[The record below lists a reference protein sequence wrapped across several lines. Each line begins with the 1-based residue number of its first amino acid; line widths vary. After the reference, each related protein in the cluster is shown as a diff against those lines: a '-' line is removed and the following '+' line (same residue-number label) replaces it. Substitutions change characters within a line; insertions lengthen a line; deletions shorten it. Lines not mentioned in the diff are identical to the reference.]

1 MKGEM
6 IMWIFSRLWHCFIGK
21 CRKLKWRCQR
31 FLHGWADED
40 TWDIDWWFIK
50 TLSPMLKKFKE
61 DNDSHPF
68 KLSEEEWNTIL
79 DNMVYYLEGM
89 KEEVAVK
96 QLYGEGANLTVDKY
110 KEISNHMTHSKEEF
124 FKLFTQYFYDLW
136 W

>member
-1 MKGEM
+1 
-6 IMWIFSRLWHCFIGK
+6 MWIFSRLWHCFIGK

-31 FLHGWADED
+31 FIRGWADED

-50 TLSPMLKKFKE
+50 TLSPILKKFKE

-68 KLSEEEWNTIL
+68 KLSEEEWDTIL
-79 DNMVYYLEGM
+79 DNMIYYLEGM
-89 KEEVAVK
+89 NEEGAVK
-96 QLYGEGANLTVDKY
+96 QLYGEGANLTVDDY

>member
-1 MKGEM
+1 
-6 IMWIFSRLWHCFIGK
+6 MWIFHRLWHRFIVK

-31 FLHGWADED
+31 FIRGWADED

-68 KLSEEEWNTIL
+68 KLSEEEWDKIL

-89 KEEVAVK
+89 NGEGAVK
-96 QLYGEGANLTVDKY
+96 QLYGEGANLTVDDY

>member
-1 MKGEM
+1 
-6 IMWIFSRLWHCFIGK
+6 MWIFSRLWHSFIGK

-31 FLHGWADED
+31 FIRGWADED

-61 DNDSHPF
+61 DNDSNPF
-68 KLSEEEWNTIL
+68 KFSEEEWDTIL
-79 DNMVYYLEGM
+79 DNMIYYLEGM
-89 KEEVAVK
+89 NEEGAVN
-96 QLYGEGANLTVDKY
+96 QLYGEGANLTVEDY

>member
-1 MKGEM
+1 
-6 IMWIFSRLWHCFIGK
+6 MWIFSRLWHCFISK

-31 FLHGWADED
+31 FIRGWADED

-50 TLSPMLKKFKE
+50 TLSQMLKKFKE

-68 KLSEEEWNTIL
+68 KLSEEEWDTIL

-89 KEEVAVK
+89 NEEGAVK
-96 QLYGEGANLTVDKY
+96 QLYGEGANLIVDDY
-110 KEISNHMTHSKEEF
+110 TEINNHMATSKEKF
-124 FKLFTQYFYDLW
+124 FELFVQYFYELW

>member
-1 MKGEM
+1 
-6 IMWIFSRLWHCFIGK
+6 MWIFSRLWHCFIGK

-31 FLHGWADED
+31 FIRGWADED

-50 TLSPMLKKFKE
+50 TLSPILKKFKE
-61 DNDSHPF
+61 DNDSNPF
-68 KLSEEEWNTIL
+68 KLSEEEWDKIL

-89 KEEVAVK
+89 NGEGAVK
-96 QLYGEGANLTVDKY
+96 QLYGEGANLTVDDY

>member
-1 MKGEM
+1 
-6 IMWIFSRLWHCFIGK
+6 MWIFSRLWHCFIGK

-31 FLHGWADED
+31 FIRGWADED

-50 TLSPMLKKFKE
+50 TLSPILKKFKE

-68 KLSEEEWNTIL
+68 KLSEEEWDKIL
-79 DNMVYYLEGM
+79 DDMIHYLEGM
-89 KEEVAVK
+89 NEEGAVN
-96 QLYGEGANLTVDKY
+96 QLYGEGANLTVDDY

>member
-1 MKGEM
+1 
-6 IMWIFSRLWHCFIGK
+6 MWIFSRLWHCFIGK
-21 CRKLKWRCQR
+21 CRKVKWRYQR
-31 FLHGWADED
+31 FIRGWADED

-61 DNDSHPF
+61 DNDSNPF
-68 KLSEEEWNTIL
+68 KFSEEEWDTIL
-79 DNMVYYLEGM
+79 DNMIYYLEGM
-89 KEEVAVK
+89 NEEGAVK
-96 QLYGEGANLTVDKY
+96 QLYGEGANLTVDDY